1 MPVAVR
7 RGCNIRVAITAA
19 PRYSRCG
26 VPRFILV
33 VENDPP
39 LLQTLADT
47 VMGLGYDATLATTA
61 VDGVT
66 LAEVAP
72 PDAII
77 LDIAVP
83 DTTGMTTFER
93 LKTSHPGVPI
103 IMVAPASAEQFAR
116 DTLKRGAFDYIT
128 KPVNVSHLTE
138 VLRSAVRR
146 AAK

>member
-1 MPVAVR
+1 MLSSMR
-7 RGCNIRVAITAA
+7 
-19 PRYSRCG
+19 

-47 VMGLGYDATLATTA
+47 VTGLGYDATLATTA
-61 VDGVT
+61 VDGAT
-66 LAEVAP
+66 LGEVAP

-77 LDIAVP
+77 LDTAVP

-93 LKTSHPGVPI
+93 LKTAHPGVPI
-103 IMVAPASAEQFAR
+103 IMVAPVSAEQFAR

-128 KPVNVSHLTE
+128 KPLNVSHLTE

-146 AAK
+146 SAS

>member
-1 MPVAVR
+1 M
-7 RGCNIRVAITAA
+7 
-19 PRYSRCG
+19 
-26 VPRFILV
+26 PRFILV

-39 LLQTLADT
+39 LLQALADA
-47 VMGLGYDATLATTA
+47 VMGLGYDATVATTGA
-61 VDGVT
+61 DSVT

-93 LKTSHPGVPI
+93 LKAAHPGVPI
-103 IMVAPASAEQFAR
+103 IMVAPASAESFVR

-128 KPVNVSHLTE
+128 KPLNISHLTE
-138 VLRSAVRR
+138 VLRAAVRR
-146 AAK
+146 SAK

>member
-1 MPVAVR
+1 M
-7 RGCNIRVAITAA
+7 
-19 PRYSRCG
+19 
-26 VPRFILV
+26 PRFILV

-39 LLQTLADT
+39 LLQALADA
-47 VMGLGYDATLATTA
+47 VMGLGYDATVATTA
-61 VDGVT
+61 ADGVT

-83 DTTGMTTFER
+83 DTTGITTFER
-93 LKTSHPGVPI
+93 LKVAHPGVPI
-103 IMVAPASAEQFAR
+103 IMVAPVSAETFVR

-128 KPVNVSHLTE
+128 KPLNISHLTE

-146 AAK
+146 STK